1 MNKTDLI
8 SRHLEVALQ
17 AARLAGSLVLV
28 AGKNPHIEVH
38 NKHQNDFVTDA
49 DLACEQLIISTIR
62 QTFPDDTIFGEET
75 GTNGNAS
82 HGRWILD
89 PIDGTTNFFRSLP
102 NYTISIAWEL
112 EPFHPLVGV
121 VFNPR
126 QEELFWGSEGG
137 GAYLNGQRIAVSCVT
152 DFSKALLVCAPPH
165 RQHDLVEGY
174 FKTAQ
179 RLFLAVS
186 DFRSFGSCALELAY
200 IAAGRL
206 DGYYELCLG
215 YYDMAAGMLLVR
227 EAGGEVASANPE
239 MPFTDTRCD
248 LIASN
253 GLIHQQILHMVH
265 P

>member
-1 MNKTDLI
+1 MNTNTLI
-8 SRHLEVALQ
+8 DRHLEVALQ
-17 AARLAGSLVLV
+17 AARLAGAFVLE
-28 AGKNPHIEVH
+28 AGKKPHIEVH
-38 NKHQNDFVTDA
+38 DKHLNDFVTDA
-49 DLACEQLIISTIR
+49 DRACERLIIETIR
-62 QTFPDDTIFGEET
+62 KSFPEDVIFGEET
-75 GTNGNAS
+75 GTSGS
-82 HGRWILD
+82 GGHGRWILD

-126 QEELFWGSEGG
+126 QQELFWGSEGSG
-137 GAYLNGQRIAVSCVT
+137 VFLNGQPITVSNVK
-152 DFSKALLVCAPPH
+152 DISRALLVCVPPH
-165 RQHDLVEGY
+165 RRHELAQGY
-174 FKTAQ
+174 FEAAK
-179 RLFLAVS
+179 RLFMAAS

-227 EAGGEVASANPE
+227 EAGGVVQSADE
-239 MPFTDTRCD
+239 AQGFTDARCD

-253 GLIHQQILHMVH
+253 GLIHDQILHKVH
-265 P
+265 A